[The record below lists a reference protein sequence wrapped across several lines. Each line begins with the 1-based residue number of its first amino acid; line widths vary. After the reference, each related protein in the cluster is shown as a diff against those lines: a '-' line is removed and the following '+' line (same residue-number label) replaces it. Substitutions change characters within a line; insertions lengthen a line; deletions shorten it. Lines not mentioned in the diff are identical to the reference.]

1 VRGAWKWW
9 WWELT
14 LARTRGAVR
23 RRRGQGCLLIDDDHE
38 GGMFQIGIIG
48 RGIQGCVSGVYL
60 RERDPEVVV
69 RSRVEAPNPGTV
81 N

>member
-1 VRGAWKWW
+1 
-9 WWELT
+9 
-14 LARTRGAVR
+14 
-23 RRRGQGCLLIDDDHE
+23 
-38 GGMFQIGIIG
+38 MFQIGIIG
-48 RGIQGCVSGVYL
+48 RGIQGGVTGVYL